1 MNKVILYI
9 FNFLFI
15 ALAGGTAFHQMNIIY
30 SYQGDVQINNPEIS
44 QAFYDELH
52 GKLRS
57 YFVDSEK
64 SFDLYLNLLV
74 PAVNVDRTYSYFAK
88 VSSLGNI
95 DLYQPVLVGG
105 NVLDWEE
112 IYDPLVREYFFKGQV
127 FSEQLP
133 PGKYSIEVYSTG
145 PVLSLTTGDA
155 EQTIADNYGKYVL
168 QIGQKKPESILAFLN
183 ACWQLPLLKLVF
195 FKTSVLQFFLTP
207 FAIIGVGML
216 GALLILLALL
226 YYLAGVARNAIKHQQ
241 AKTLLLASSF
251 PQMKDEIIKLLQKP
265 AYDVTVAFITTA
277 SKPEENLDY
286 LKRDWLIMKEELGFN
301 IEEVDIEGKKER
313 QVMKLLELKD
323 IIFVEGGNTFYL
335 LNAMRRCNFERVIK
349 KLLKEGRVYLG
360 VSAGSM
366 VAGKTIKTSA
376 WRSEFKGINRNTIGL
391 KNLKG
396 LNLVPFD
403 IFVHFQPEHAEIIK
417 KKIPWRWQR
426 RKLKIL
432 TDEQAVLV
440 QGKDIALIGEGEQI
454 IV

>member
-251 PQMKDEIIKLLQKP
+251 PLMKD
-265 AYDVTVAFITTA
+265 
-277 SKPEENLDY
+277 
-286 LKRDWLIMKEELGFN
+286 ELGFN

-313 QVMKLLELKD
+313 EVMKLLELKD

-426 RKLKIL
+426 RKN
-432 TDEQAVLV
+432 
-440 QGKDIALIGEGEQI
+440 
-454 IV
+454 